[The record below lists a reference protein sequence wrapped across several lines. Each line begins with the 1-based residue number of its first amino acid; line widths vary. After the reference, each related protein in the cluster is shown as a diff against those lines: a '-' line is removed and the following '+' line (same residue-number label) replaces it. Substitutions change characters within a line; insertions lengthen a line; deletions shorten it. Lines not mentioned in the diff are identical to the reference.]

1 MPWTVV
7 QGGGDCADNMW
18 AVIADESGE
27 TVGCYATQEEAQAQQ
42 QALYSNVPDVQENA
56 LEDAVTTLGR
66 WEGPV
71 CIEGEWTGDER
82 LFEPNAIVWD
92 DPATIPQALRWAE
105 FDHGSHDGARSVG
118 WAETL
123 ERRGDVIWGS
133 GTVYDEDFWEFLL
146 TAGQIGVSADMDMV
160 DFTVVLEQP
169 DPEATV
175 IESPSEPMTFHSARL
190 RAMTAVDI
198 PAFTRCLIKPVAASS
213 EPAATVVAAVGDQP
227 TITHSGIALV
237 ALDTGR
243 VLLQQRAVIGNEADP
258 EAGKWEFPGG
268 GLEEG
273 EHPEVGALREFAE
286 ETGLV
291 IPPACMCQREWTDGV
306 YMGHVYTVQSEAD
319 IDLNGHGE
327 MNDVNNPDLGL
338 QQGIPEPHAWFHCN
352 EELPPMR
359 SELED
364 FDWSLLNMDEE
375 LTAEQQ
381 AKVNA
386 FAAELAEKHAL
397 TLEEAVSLTTSA
409 MRLGMVP
416 VDTAILAAG
425 DMAVPAI
432 PGAGAAAPAPEAPAA
447 PAPEVS
453 DADREYLNSVLD
465 HHDAMLNEANDYLA
479 SADPNSPVVPWV
491 SNMVMDI
498 SSSSEEI
505 NQLMGMGAPVA
516 NAMDALVAAAAPVA
530 PPDEW
535 FDSFDLGGHTPITVT
550 AEGRV
555 FGHIAA
561 WGQCHA
567 DFNGQCVTPPHD
579 PEAPLFHL
587 GEVITASGTPVP
599 VGRLTVGGGH
609 AHKNHKLRAALEHY
623 DNVSTCAAVVRAY
636 EDEWG
641 IGLFGSVVPEATPEQ
656 IAALRRSPLSADWRK
671 ERGKWRLVAAHAVN
685 TPAYPAVRM
694 GTEHALVA
702 SSTPQSFVTT
712 GRVEKRYADGVV
724 VNLEAARRR
733 IVESVHNG
741 QRADLAARIT
751 GQE

>member
-7 QGGGDCADNMW
+7 QGGGDCADEMW
-18 AVIADESGE
+18 AVIADETGE
-27 TVGCYATQEEAQAQQ
+27 TVGCHATEEEAVAQQ
-42 QALYSNVPDVQENA
+42 QALYSNVPEVQEEA
-56 LEDAVTTLGR
+56 LEEAQTACGR

-82 LFEPNAIVWD
+82 MFAPNSIVWD
-92 DPATIPQALRWAE
+92 DSTVIPQALRWAE
-105 FDHGSHDGARSVG
+105 FDHGNHDGARSVG
-118 WAETL
+118 WTDTL

-133 GTVYDEDFWEFLL
+133 GTIYDEDFWEFIL

-169 DPEATV
+169 DPNADDTV
-175 IESPSEPMTFHSARL
+175 IEYAPEPMTFHQARL
-190 RAMTAVDI
+190 RALTAVDI
-198 PAFTRCLIKPVAASS
+198 PAFTQCFIKPVELVS
-213 EPAATVVAAVGDQP
+213 TVVAAVGETQP
-227 TITHSGIALV
+227 ITHSGIALV

-243 VLLQQRAVIGNEADP
+243 VLLQQRALDEEDP
-258 EAGKWEFPGG
+258 EGGMWEFPGG

-273 EHPEVGALREFAE
+273 ETPEQGALREFLE
-286 ETGLV
+286 ETNVVL
-291 IPPACMCQREWTDGV
+291 PEASRCMREWVEGI
-306 YMGHVYTVQSEAD
+306 YMGHVYTVAAEGD
-319 IDLNGHGE
+319 VTLNGYDGE
-327 MNDVNNPDLGL
+327 NGVPNPDLDD
-338 QQGIPEPHAWFHCN
+338 QDGIPETHAWFSADA
-352 EELPPMR
+352 LPPLR
-359 SELED
+359 SEFDD
-364 FDWSLLNMDEE
+364 FDWNVINMSVPMTTNEREEDMPEDE
-375 LTAEQQ
+375 LTPALQT
-381 AKVNA
+381 
-386 FAAELAEKHAL
+386 LANDLASHWGCS
-397 TLEEAVSLTTSA
+397 LEEAVARIDSTFRAGTT
-409 MRLGMVP
+409 
-416 VDTAILAAG
+416 LAAG
-425 DMAVPAI
+425 DLPVPAI
-432 PGAGAAAPAPEAPAA
+432 PGATAAEGDAPEEEAAAPEIS
-447 PAPEVS
+447 ES
-453 DADREYLNSVLD
+453 DRAYLDSVLS
-465 HHDAMLNEANDYLA
+465 HHDAMLAEANEFL
-479 SADPNSPVVPWV
+479 SGADPDSPLVPWV
-491 SNMVMDI
+491 SNMVMAI
-498 SSSSEEI
+498 SQASEEI
-505 NQLMGMGAPVA
+505 NQLLGMGAPVA
-516 NAMDALVAAAAPVA
+516 DEMDALVAASAPVA

-550 AEGRV
+550 KEGRV

-561 WGQCHA
+561 WSQCHA
-567 DFNGQCVTPPHD
+567 DFSGQCVTPPHD

-609 AHKNHKLRAALEHY
+609 APKGHKLRAALEHY
-623 DNVSTCAAVVRAY
+623 DDVSTCAAVVRAY

-641 IGLFGSVVPEATPEQ
+641 IALFGSVVPEATPEQ

-685 TPAYPAVRM
+685 TPAYPALRS
-694 GTEHALVA
+694 GSEHALVA